1 MTKRGFTL
9 VELLVVTG
17 IIASMA
23 TIGISSYGAIKRGM
37 ANRGALAAA
46 TSVISL
52 AQNRARIDM
61 SPTVVYF
68 MNELVQAADANVGT
82 VQRYAG
88 VAIAIRRA
96 GRVTRYSNGLLY
108 DEYGGLENIYPSV
121 ERESD
126 ISDKDAGFRLYRFNL
141 NRMEYS
147 IAKSSVVRGVI
158 RNNQDDDWCVSKP
171 KNTAQVDNDT
181 EEMDGDTSA
190 YAFALKDVNGANWG
204 VGEAYAYEFAR
215 IRLADNYVF
224 GTGGNLPDA
233 TTPVKFVKA
242 MPFYPDADARKGL
255 ETIAVST
262 LRTDGSYKSIGNTE
276 RTLKDI

>member
-68 MNELVQAADANVGT
+68 MNEYIQGADDKAGT
-82 VQRYAG
+82 VQRCAG

-96 GRVTRYSNGLLY
+96 GRVTRFYNDLLY
-108 DEYGGLENIYPSV
+108 DEYSDLENTYPSA

-141 NRMEYS
+141 DRMEYS

-158 RNNQDDDWCVSKP
+158 NNNRDDDWCVAKLR
-171 KNTAQVDNDT
+171 NTAQVDDDNQ
-181 EEMDGDTSA
+181 EMDGSTSA
-190 YAFALKDVNGANWG
+190 YAFALKDVNGANWRMG
-204 VGEAYAYEFAR
+204 DAYAYEFAR
-215 IRLADNYVF
+215 IRLPDNYIF
-224 GTGGNLPDA
+224 GSDGSLPDA
-233 TTPVKFVKA
+233 MEPVKFVKA
-242 MPFYPDADARKGL
+242 MRFFPDANARGSL
-255 ETIAVST
+255 ETINVSG
-262 LRTDGSYKSIGNTE
+262 LSPSGGYKSIGSTE
-276 RTLKDI
+276 SKLKDI

>member
-1 MTKRGFTL
+1 MTKRAFTL

-23 TIGISSYGAIKRGM
+23 TIGIGSYGAIKRGM

-68 MNELVQAADANVGT
+68 MNELIQDKDDNVGT
-82 VQRYAG
+82 VKRCAG

-121 ERESD
+121 EKESD

-141 NRMEYS
+141 TKMEYS

-158 RNNQDDDWCVSKP
+158 NNNRDDDWCVAKP
-171 KNTAQVDNDT
+171 RNTAQVDDDT
-181 EEMDGDTSA
+181 QEQDGDTSA
-190 YAFALKDVNGANWG
+190 YAFALKDVNGASWG
-204 VGEAYAYEFAR
+204 MGDAYAYEFAR
-215 IRLADNYVF
+215 IRLPDNYVF
-224 GTGGNLPDA
+224 GSGGNLPDTA
-233 TTPVKFVKA
+233 TPVKDVKT
-242 MPFYPDADARKGL
+242 MKFFPDADAKGSL
-255 ETIAVST
+255 ETIAVSA

-276 RTLKDI
+276 SKLKDI